1 MCWNWWV
8 GLVTQANVL
17 ILAVVIQ
24 VFLLMLVGW
33 LVCEVEDKPCSAKKE
48 IYCQL
53 IISCQFNGMTGSSV
67 LMFREFKRLVY
78 YVVKWKPAWYDQ
90 RTFLFTDIHTGNN
103 NRRKDIRQ
111 QNIWDQNSLNW
122 LPDFRPN
129 YSTYECSVVWWRY
142 QLNCPAVCYSGEYRV
157 ESYEWTAYSTPPN
170 ANQEF
175 PYPGRS
181 VEFYTSTFLGR
192 SNELYKGTTTV
203 FTTL

>member
-67 LMFREFKRLVY
+67 LMFREFKRLFY
-78 YVVKWKPAWYDQ
+78 YIVKWKPAWYDQ
-90 RTFLFTDIHTGNN
+90 RKFLFTDIHTGNN
-103 NRRKDIRQ
+103 NRRRDIRQ

-142 QLNCPAVCYSGEYRV
+142 QLNCPAVCLSAIVANTGSNRMNEPLTLLRQMPIKNFHTPV
-157 ESYEWTAYSTPPN
+157 GRWSSTPLP
-170 ANQEF
+170 
-175 PYPGRS
+175 S
-181 VEFYTSTFLGR
+181 
-192 SNELYKGTTTV
+192 
-203 FTTL
+203 